1 MTGVTTWRHS
11 RERRSAAVTRRLLSA
26 ALCVTAAAALL
37 LLFGPGHA
45 RAHTAGAVWH
55 TCTRQATHRV
65 GIYEDDN
72 DHFTGMP
79 GPSCI
84 TVTHGTRIHIDS
96 NYKPHAGVVVAYDA
110 IRIGEYPYN
119 RDPGSGLPAR
129 VSKLKLTLRE
139 AATGGPGTYLY
150 DDDIWFSH
158 TDGAGP
164 LRHIREIIIA
174 NRWQNYDPRRGNAVV
189 KIGHRR
195 WFIARGFTGSGSNG
209 WPLIRFV
216 ARRQTRRMTIHLA
229 AFLHIAR
236 RHHWISG
243 AMYVDS
249 VSYGPE
255 VWSGGRGLT
264 YSMTKQIRRH
274 R

>member
-1 MTGVTTWRHS
+1 MTGLTAWRLG
-11 RERRSAAVTRRLLSA
+11 RERRSAAMTRRFLSA
-26 ALCVTAAAALL
+26 TLCVTAAAALL
-37 LLFGPGHA
+37 LLLGPGQA
-45 RAHTAGAVWH
+45 RARTTRAVWH

-84 TVTHGTRIHIDS
+84 TVTHGTQIRIDR
-96 NYKPHAGVVVAYDA
+96 NYEPHRGAVVAYDA

-119 RDPGSGLPAR
+119 RDPGSGLPAL
-129 VSKLKLTLRE
+129 VSKLRLTLRE
-139 AATGGPGTYLY
+139 TTSGGPGTYLY
-150 DDDIWFSH
+150 DDDIWFSRA
-158 TDGAGP
+158 DGAGP
-164 LRHIREIIIA
+164 LLHIREIIIA
-174 NRWQNYDPRRGNAVV
+174 NRWRNYDPRRGDDVV
-189 KIGHRR
+189 KIGRRR
-195 WFIARGFTGSGSNG
+195 WSIAEGYTGSGGRS

-216 ARRQTRRMTIHLA
+216 ARKQADRLTIDLA

-236 RHHWISG
+236 RHHWISN

-255 VWSGGRGLT
+255 VWSGGRGLA
-264 YSMTKQIRRH
+264 YSMTKKIRRH